1 MKIRGEKAQ
10 VTIFVIL
17 AIVIVGAIILFFAFT
32 DSGRKIID
40 PLIPGGSKNAG
51 NIEEQLTNCILEKK
65 NLEGDII
72 FDKEVNSILKNGGEK
87 NPKFFYLH
95 QSIPY
100 KYLCYSANYY
110 EPCVN
115 QQPLLVQKIEN
126 EIKNSLNPTIESC
139 IEELKADLNDAGFD
153 TRNEKLNVSVDI
165 IGESINIKIDYP
177 LKIKDGENV
186 RSFDKFE
193 IKKTSGAYQLILV
206 ADSIVSFE
214 TKYGDSDPIAYMS
227 LYPNNRIEKL
237 KQSDGTT
244 LYKISDRTTME
255 EMNFA
260 TRSYAIPIG
269 YNLR

>member
-17 AIVIVGAIILFFAFT
+17 AVVIVGAVILFFAFT
-32 DSGRKIID
+32 DSGQKIIA

-65 NLEGDII
+65 NLGGDIL
-72 FDKEVNSILKNGGEK
+72 FDSEVNSILKNGGEK

-95 QSIPY
+95 QSIPH

-115 QQPLLVQKIEN
+115 QQPLLVQKVES
-126 EIKNSLNPTIESC
+126 EIKNSLSPTIEVC
-139 IEELKADLNDAGFD
+139 IEELKNDLNDAGFD
-153 TRNEKLNVSVDI
+153 TRNENLNVSVDI
-165 IGESINIKIDYP
+165 TGENINIKIDYP
-177 LKIKDGENV
+177 LKIKEGESV

-193 IKKTSGAYQLILV
+193 IKKASGAYQLILV

-214 TKYGDSDPIAYMS
+214 TKYGDSDPVAYMS
-227 LYPNNRIEKL
+227 LYPNTRIEKL
-237 KQSDGTT
+237 KISDGTT

-269 YNLR
+269 YNLK